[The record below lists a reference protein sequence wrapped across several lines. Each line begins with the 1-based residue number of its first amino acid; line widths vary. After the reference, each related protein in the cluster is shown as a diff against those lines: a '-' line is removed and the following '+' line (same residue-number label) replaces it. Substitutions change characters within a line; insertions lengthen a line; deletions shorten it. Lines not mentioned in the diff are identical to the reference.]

1 METHLLQQDT
11 DKQTTDFITHPLIKP
26 DAIEQRLYQLNL
38 AAAALKQSTL
48 VVLPTGLGKT
58 IVALIV
64 IANRLQAMS
73 GKVIILSPT
82 KPLVEQHASFLKKF
96 MTLPPDE
103 IVVFTGSIP
112 SAKRIALWKDARIVV
127 STPQVIENDL
137 LSHRIDLSDVV
148 HITFDEAHRSV
159 GNYAYV
165 YIAEKYQFQAKDP
178 LVLGIT
184 ASPGAS
190 SEKIEEVCRNLST
203 SKVQVRT
210 DDDPD
215 VKPYVHY
222 RDLEWRHITVPVEIK
237 GLKDS
242 MQRVLDNRIEQL
254 TKLDFIDP
262 NRKYLNKRELLDLQS
277 RLQSRLRSGPD
288 QQVFKAISLVAE
300 ILKVSHAIEI
310 TETQGPE
317 ALAKYFERLEH
328 EAGSKSGSKASRRLV
343 EDVYMRQAMY
353 ALKEMDVTHPKLEIV
368 KDIVSGQLRN
378 NPDSRVIIF
387 TNYRDMSELVT
398 RNLEGADN
406 VRPVRFVGQA
416 SKYKDTGLT
425 QKQQVEILDKFRS
438 GEYNALVATSVAEE
452 GLDIPATDLVL
463 FYEPVPSEIRSIQRK
478 GRTGRSHAGKV
489 VVLVAKGTK
498 DEAYYWS
505 SRRKEKT
512 MNSKMRQL
520 SDTRNART
528 FGEIPGIPGTGM
540 LRTSGTLGTLDT
552 GVMGTSEQLG
562 ITGVPGTPEKPG
574 MTGVPEQSEMPGV
587 QGVPEQPAEKAGQK
601 QLLDYSGE
609 KLQIYVDQ
617 REIRSGVARALESAG
632 NDVILTTLEVGDYI
646 VSDRVAIERKT
657 DVDFLDSIIDKDRNI
672 FGQLSDLARTY
683 DRPVLIIEGANLYT
697 ARQIHPNAIRGVLAS
712 IATDFGIPIISTR
725 DAQDTAA
732 LIQVIAKREQV
743 DEKRTPSL
751 HGRKTAMTLS
761 EQQKYIISSI
771 SNIGPVAARKLLQ
784 HFGSVESVM
793 RAGPDEL
800 MEVESI
806 GPKTAQR
813 IREVVGSVYKG

>member
-1 METHLLQQDT
+1 METLLPQQDT

-103 IVVFTGSIP
+103 IIVLTGSIP
-112 SAKRIALWKDARIVV
+112 PAKRIALWKDARVVV

-137 LSHRIDLSDVV
+137 LSHRIDLSDVI

-165 YIAEKYQFQAKDP
+165 YIAEKYQSQAKDP

-190 SEKIEEVCRNLST
+190 SEKIEEVYRNLST
-203 SKVQVRT
+203 SNVQVRT

-222 RDLEWRHITVPVEIK
+222 RDLEWRHISVPVEIK

-242 MQRVLDNRIEQL
+242 MQRVLDNRVEQL
-254 TKLDFIDP
+254 AKLDFIDP

-300 ILKVSHAIEI
+300 ILKISHAIEI

-343 EDVYMRQAMY
+343 EDVHMRQAMY

-398 RNLEGADN
+398 RNLEGVDN

-520 SDTRNART
+520 SDTRNAQKL
-528 FGEIPGIPGTGM
+528 GETPGIPGTGM
-540 LRTSGTLGTLDT
+540 LRTPGTLGTLDT

-562 ITGVPGTPEKPG
+562 ITGVPGTSEKPG
-574 MTGVPEQSEMPGV
+574 MAGVPEQLEMLGV

-609 KLQIYVDQ
+609 KLQIYVDR

-632 NDVILTTLEVGDYI
+632 TDVILTTLEVGDYI